1 MAKATNKGLDK
12 RAESRARYLFREKA
26 SIQSKG
32 WNAKHP
38 QNGGDFLEENEIVGF
53 FPNIGL
59 ELDRPDFLLT
69 IGSKPCVTV
78 EAKNDR
84 AKIDDAI
91 SEAIDYAN
99 RINGAKKFR
108 VNVAIGFAGE
118 ADKGY
123 AVKVRILVGTTWK
136 PLTSNGVELSAIPSR
151 YEIERALLNNNGTT
165 AVTVPDQSEFIEAAK
180 EMGSVLRQVAIEPA
194 ERPRVIGALVAAM
207 YSGTVDIAE
216 KRSLKSVNDL
226 SKQAID
232 GIGDISAQKKKSLTD
247 TLRLDPAAYKSLPAV
262 IGRLVSILERLNI
275 RAVLH
280 TGVDFLG
287 MFYEAFLRYGNDNNS
302 LGIVFTPRHIT
313 RYCVDLVGVGVSDKV
328 IDLASGTGGFLVAA
342 FDAMRD
348 KALASKNPKKLLESI
363 RESLSGFDTNHQ
375 IWALAS
381 LNMFFRGDGKSHI
394 EHGSSLTS
402 ANRKAVK
409 NRFTRAFL
417 NPPFS
422 QENAPETDFIDASMD
437 ALVPGGLLV
446 AVVFSSVFA
455 ADDTKKWRAEFL
467 QKHKLLG
474 MISLPD
480 DLFYPTAAPTSI
492 MIAEAHQPQSKSASV
507 FMAKLMD
514 DGFEKLKGK
523 RVRKDSGHVQM
534 DSISD
539 AFHKHIAGKPF
550 TSPLCVGLGAS
561 EILSGQEWAPENWL
575 PQTPALGTPGVNH
588 EEEVLSEL
596 FRAAAHFPGLTTC
609 VLPTFG
615 KSWSLLPPLPYG
627 KTQPLSYF
635 FEIKNGK
642 SSGEKGQ
649 TAGGSTP
656 YISSGDTTNS
666 IISLVE
672 PVESEV
678 FEEGGLTI
686 TAFGQAAIQP
696 WPFVARGNGGSSVR
710 VLAPKFRMSLRE
722 LIWFAGRINEQR
734 WRFFYTRMAIKGR
747 LASPKFQLQSPP
759 KALPDNQHT
768 IKSKIDSFT
777 KVLRKEAALW

>member
-1 MAKATNKGLDK
+1 MARAASKGLDK

-38 QNGGDFLEENEIVGF
+38 QNGGDFLEENEIVGY

-59 ELDRPDFLLT
+59 GLDRPDFLLT
-69 IGSKPCVTV
+69 VGSKPCVAV

-84 AKIDDAI
+84 AKIDDSI
-91 SEAIDYAN
+91 REAIDYADQ
-99 RINGAKKFR
+99 INKAKKYR
-108 VNVAIGFAGE
+108 VTIAIGFAGE

-123 AVKVRILVGTTWK
+123 AVKVRVLVGTAWK

-151 YEIERALLNNNGTT
+151 FEIERALANNNGTT
-165 AVTVPDQSEFIEAAK
+165 SVSIPDQSEFIEAAK
-180 EMGSVLRQVAIEPA
+180 EMGSVLRHAAVEPS
-194 ERPRVIGALVAAM
+194 ERPRVIGSLVAAM
-207 YSGTVDIAE
+207 YAGEVDIAE

-226 SKQAID
+226 SKKAIE
-232 GIGDISAQKKKSLTD
+232 GIADISAGKKKSLVD
-247 TLRLDPAAYKSLPAV
+247 TLRLDSSAYKSLPVV

-313 RYCVDLVGVGVSDKV
+313 HYCVELVGVDVSDKV
-328 IDLASGTGGFLVAA
+328 IDVASGTGGFLVAA
-342 FDAMRD
+342 FDVMRQ
-348 KALASKNPKKLLESI
+348 KALKSKNSKTILEAV
-363 RESLSGFDTNHQ
+363 RESLAGFDTNHQ

-394 EHGSSLTS
+394 EHGSSLTAAS
-402 ANRKAVK
+402 RKAVK
-409 NRFTRAFL
+409 GQFTRAFL

-422 QENAPETDFIDASMD
+422 QENAPETDFIDASME
-437 ALVPGGLLV
+437 ALVPGGVMV
-446 AVVFSSVFA
+446 AVVISSVFA
-455 ADDTKKWRAEFL
+455 ADETKRWREEFIS
-467 QKHKLLG
+467 KHTLLG

-492 MIAEAHQPQSKSASV
+492 MIAKAHEPLAETSTV
-507 FMAKLMD
+507 FMAKIMD

-523 RVRKDSGHVQM
+523 RVPKKGDAAQLLEVR
-534 DSISD
+534 D
-539 AFHKHIAGKPF
+539 AFHKHMANTAYF
-550 TSPLCVGLGAS
+550 SPLCTSLQAS
-561 EILSGQEWAPENWL
+561 NISKGEEWSPENWL
-575 PQTPALGTPGVNH
+575 PQTDALGTASVNH
-588 EEEVLSEL
+588 EEEVLAEL
-596 FRAAAHFPGLTTC
+596 FRAASYFPQLTGC
-609 VLPTFG
+609 VFASFGQAWSKLPT
-615 KSWSLLPPLPYG
+615 LPYG
-627 KTQPLSYF
+627 KTEPLSYF
-635 FEIKNGK
+635 FEIRNGK

-649 TAGGSTP
+649 TPGGSTP
-656 YISSGDTTNS
+656 YISSGDSTNS

-672 PVESEV
+672 PNESEV
-678 FEEGGLTI
+678 FKEGGLTI

-710 VLAPKFRMSLRE
+710 VLEPKFRMSLRE
-722 LIWFAGRINEQR
+722 LIWFAGKINEQR
-734 WRFFYTRMAIKGR
+734 WRYFYLRMAIKGR
-747 LASPKFQLQSPP
+747 LAGPTFKISSPP
-759 KALPDNQHT
+759 KPLPDKGHT

-777 KVLRKEAALW
+777 SVLRKEAALW